1 MPHIFLDE
9 SGQFVKYSNEQ
20 YFIVGSFIVGNPK
33 RTEKQFRS
41 WQRSRFPRKLRYQ
54 PEIKFSEIKISD
66 KLRLKTL
73 KFISN
78 LDVRIHYSYLL
89 KQNIPDDYRK
99 KKRLESGFLYTNII
113 GETLEMYL
121 PITNKEF
128 RAFCD
133 QRHLKGIKRSEFKK
147 ILINRLLPQLPQGV
161 IIQIEMIDSAQNT
174 NIQIADWIAGALAW
188 FLENKRLGNKCYQ
201 ILKNNLLGEGKELF
215 RNHWKNKYKNK
226 NLNQID

>member
-9 SGQFVKYSNEQ
+9 SGQLAKRTNEK
-20 YFIVGSFIVGNPK
+20 YFIVGSFTIGNPR

-41 WQRSRFPRKLRYQ
+41 WQRKKFPRKLRYQ
-54 PEIKFSEIKISD
+54 PEIKFSEIKIKD

-99 KKRLESGFLYTNII
+99 KDRLQSGLLYTNII

-121 PITNKEF
+121 PVTDKEF

-133 QRHLKGIKRSEFKK
+133 KRHLKGIKRSEFKK
-147 ILINRLLPQLPQGV
+147 VLKARLLPQLPQGSFF
-161 IIQIEMIDSAQNT
+161 QIDMIDSTANT
-174 NIQIADWIAGALAW
+174 NIQIADWISGALAW
-188 FLENKRLGNKCYQ
+188 YLEKKRLGEECYQ

-215 RNHWKNKYKNK
+215 KGYWENKYTKQK
-226 NLNQID
+226 PQL